1 MTILYGVAILG
12 QELPVCEGGLEMGFV
27 PWSPLG
33 MGYLTGKVTPTTKFP
48 NGDLREMFL
57 RFPPGALKANW
68 CIVELLATLG
78 KEKNATPGKIALA

>member
-33 MGYLTGKVTPTTKFP
+33 MGYLTGKVTPTTEFP
-48 NGDLREMFL
+48 DGDLREMFL
-57 RFPPGALKANW
+57 RFPPGAMKANW
-68 CIVELLATLG
+68 SIVELLATLG